1 MPSKPTKRGVA
12 TAPPAGGL
20 SKWKA
25 VLLLAASLAVLFE
38 IYSPALSGPFLL
50 DDGFQLFGRPE
61 AHRFHLEQWLNNVR
75 PLLNLTYWL
84 NFQLSGQDT
93 VSYHV
98 VNVIFHWLNGILV
111 FVILWRIDRRDW
123 LLSALG
129 AGIFLVHPIQTESVA
144 YISSR
149 SELVSVFF
157 AYAAL
162 AVFVTRPPGPI
173 GWGRAAAVIAAF
185 GCAVASKEHTAVLP
199 GVLLLIDLFAGPEA
213 GLKTVR
219 ENWRLYAPLAVAAA
233 LGMAFVVRTL
243 MSTATA
249 GFGMKGL
256 AWYEYAFTQCRM
268 FWRYLR
274 LLVLPVGLNA
284 DPDIPISQ
292 SFADPFVVLGLVG
305 IVALAG
311 AAIYYRKR
319 FPLAALGILIF
330 LLFLAPTSSI
340 VPIRDLFAER
350 RVYLPFIGFL
360 LVVMEALGRLGRRNA
375 LSLAAGVVLLFSI
388 GTYARAQV
396 WASHL
401 DLWSDTVEKSPNKV
415 RPRFQL
421 AFALYQAGRCVEAN
435 QEFSKAA
442 SLGKPDAL
450 LLIDWALA
458 LDCVGQVDEAAAR
471 LREAAKIDNSAIVLS
486 TLGMILGKAGRH
498 DEALAALDQAQKDN
512 PRFAMI
518 YVYRGNVLVAL
529 QRMEEAAAA
538 FREALKLDPANQGA
552 LQGLRVAT
560 GK

>member
-173 GWGRAAAVIAAF
+173 AWGRAAAVIAAF

-199 GVLLLIDLFAGPEA
+199 GVLLLIDMFAGPEA